1 MSRMHSRLGLCSIWL
16 FGILLAPT
24 VSAQQAADSQTA
36 NPQSPAP
43 QATTTPPPPQSPATP
58 DNSPAATFRSRTDLV
73 LVPVVVRDH
82 KGNHLPGLAKD
93 AFRLQE
99 NGKEQTISVFEEV
112 HPPAADAKP
121 YLTPDRGYS
130 NLPFDNARELRYT
143 ILVLDLLNTSIFQR
157 ADAKDNLSK
166 FLAKGVTADQP
177 VSLLCITSKG
187 LKQVQPFSTDPKALI
202 ETLKNV
208 DVGPES
214 IMARPNR
221 VIGAINQI
229 RDIAQAYAGIP
240 GRKTLIFAAGFMPE
254 LTSEAAI
261 IPTSPYAGD
270 LRRMWAALNN
280 SNIAVYTFLL
290 MDWSRNNARG
300 AVSRLDLHM
309 RDFAESTGGGEC
321 VEANGLMNCLDS
333 AVEDSRSYYML
344 GFSVQADDRKPGWRD
359 LKVKVSA
366 EHVDVHARDGFYYG
380 QPSSPTPPTV
390 HDQEIN
396 ALASTVPLSAIPMF
410 VKVLPPAATDAAT
423 EAAKEASTEKDKKK
437 TQFLMTIPLA
447 GVSVD
452 PTQSN
457 PLDLEVGAIA
467 LTRDTREAAEFL
479 HPVRGNPKPEI
490 VQAWAR
496 DGIKL
501 QAELD
506 LPPGS
511 YDLRFFARDNN
522 TGQIGTVVF
531 PLDVK

>member
-1 MSRMHSRLGLCSIWL
+1 MSRMHSRLGVCSIWL
-16 FGILLAPT
+16 FVILLSAPASAQRTPNQQAPT
-24 VSAQQAADSQTA
+24 TS
-36 NPQSPAP
+36 
-43 QATTTPPPPQSPATP
+43 PPPQALGPT

-82 KGNHLPGLAKD
+82 KGNHLPGLTKD

-99 NGKEQTISVFEEV
+99 NGKDQTISVFEEV
-112 HPPAADAKP
+112 HPPAAEAKP
-121 YLTPDRGYS
+121 SLAPDRGYS
-130 NLPFDNARELRYT
+130 NLPFDNAHQLRYT
-143 ILVLDLLNTSIFQR
+143 ILVIDLLNTSLFQR
-157 ADAKDNLSK
+157 ADAKENLSK

-202 ETLKNV
+202 ETLKKL

-214 IMARPNR
+214 IMARTNR

-254 LTSEAAI
+254 LTSEAGI

-290 MDWSRNNARG
+290 MDWSRNNSRG

-344 GFSVQADDRKPGWRD
+344 GFSVQPDDRKPGWRD

-366 EHVDVHARDGFYYG
+366 EHVEVRTRDGFYYG
-380 QPSSPTPPTV
+380 QPSTPAPPTV

-396 ALASTVPLSAIPMF
+396 ALASAVPLSAIPMF
-410 VKVLPPAATDAAT
+410 VKVLAPAATDAAT
-423 EAAKEASTEKDKKK
+423 EAATGNDKKK

-447 GVSVD
+447 GISID

-457 PLDLEVGAIA
+457 PLDLEIGAIA

-511 YDLRFFARDNN
+511 YDMRFFARDNN